1 MPTSSAPPPTT
12 PTTAES
18 LESDLLAYLASTAT
32 LEDLHATLLCSLQ
45 RLGWTE
51 KIRRL
56 ALELL
61 RAGRCERFDEVV
73 EAVVASAEGRKHPV
87 FAEDEKS
94 SNGTGEAE
102 PGSYY
107 FAVDSVDVRIPESVV
122 EQGVRALK
130 DVLRE
135 VVVLGDDGDGE
146 GTGNDRTAGESGGAG
161 LGAPG
166 KGGLNHGD
174 TSPAKK
180 GDKKSKSGKAS
191 K

>member
-94 SNGTGEAE
+94 SNGTGAARR
-102 PGSYY
+102 GGT
-107 FAVDSVDVRIPESVV
+107 R
-122 EQGVRALK
+122 GVRALK